1 MFRAPEATK
10 KFGPEGT
17 SKLAED
23 LIDAISDENSK
34 QLFFIGNELDGSIKH
49 QYKCHQLENLPD
61 GIYELTT
68 SNDENVDPGN
78 HIGETVIVNLTLI
91 YLCVLNLRVNTV
103 VSRNIGGRYHF
114 LLDRLVAFFILDS
127 YLS

>member
-10 KFGPEGT
+10 KFGPEGA

-34 QLFFIGNELDGSIKH
+34 QLFFIGNEL
-49 QYKCHQLENLPD
+49 ENLPD

-68 SNDENVDPGN
+68 SNDENVDLGN
-78 HIGETVIVNLTLI
+78 HIGEAVIVSLTLI

-103 VSRNIGGRYHF
+103 VSMNISGRYHF